1 MPNGKMILL
10 GVIIPPDLCRR
21 VPERRRAHPP
31 LCHPDRPPVM
41 TAKHSGVSLIIIILA
56 IIPYATID

>member
-1 MPNGKMILL
+1 VPNGKMILL

-31 LCHPDRPPVM
+31 LCHPEALELFGKKVLPHIRD
-41 TAKHSGVSLIIIILA
+41 I
-56 IIPYATID
+56 